1 MNEEQNNQ
9 DADFE
14 INQAALDYH
23 ANPRPG
29 KISVEVSKSTRT
41 QRDLALA
48 YTPGVAEPVRRI
60 AADPDDA
67 YKYTAKGNL
76 VAVITDGSAVPRCLR
91 D

>member
-1 MNEEQNNQ
+1 MRQ
-9 DADFE
+9 DQGQGDVADHE

-29 KISVEVSKSTRT
+29 KITVEVSKPAKT

-60 AADPDDA
+60 AAEPADA
-67 YKYTAKGNL
+67 
-76 VAVITDGSAVPRCLR
+76 
-91 D
+91 

>member
-1 MNEEQNNQ
+1 MSAEQNNK

-29 KISVEVSKSTRT
+29 KISVEVSKPTRT

-60 AADPDDA
+60 AADPQDA

-76 VAVITDGSAVPRCLR
+76 PSVITATRLPLAVYL
-91 D
+91 